1 MRRFLRMSLWI
12 GLISLFQLR
21 NADPQEQDNL
31 RIRVGVEEVRV
42 DAVVVD
48 SKGRQVT
55 DLTADDFEISQD
67 GQPQKIAAS
76 TYIKIGTA
84 VPEKAGVQAEP
95 PAKGTTPS
103 PEAARDSNHRTILFL
118 VDDLSMEMP
127 EIQSAR
133 MSLQKFVERQMQPND
148 LVAIMQ
154 TTGGNA
160 GMQPF
165 SSDKRQLLSRISK
178 IRWNPVLHP
187 PDYFE
192 DKDPLDP
199 MQQMMPEIM
208 AVDYTLRTLGDVPGR
223 KYLMLLSTRV
233 MLPDKVSGNPMFD
246 ALADK
251 ALRMGVVIHTLDII
265 GLINDSANRDEYG
278 KAIRPL
284 DASVGEGTLGGPLIL
299 SEAVRRQMSIAASR
313 RKNRPVPLSQK
324 TGGLFLTGNNFFVN
338 GIGDANEEMKGYYLL
353 SYIPP
358 EKTFSKDSPNGY
370 HKVRIKVKRPGCE
383 IHTRDGFYGTLQTSK
398 PQIAANTLGDAMFS
412 PFLHHD
418 LALDLSAGYA
428 YDLQRGYLLRA
439 WLHLDGRNL
448 KIATDKSGN
457 GSVSLEAIATTS
469 DMEGLDQ
476 NFGKT
481 QIALRVNERD
491 IEWIQENG
499 IKFSISIPS
508 RKPGAHYIRAAVKDQ
523 ASGAIGSAY
532 QFMEIPDLKNGR
544 MELSSIFILNQKE
557 DIAWIQSEESARQGA
572 TELTKQ
578 APRRSQ
584 ALRSYLPGEDFE
596 CIAFA
601 YNAKKADGAKP
612 NLELQSVLY
621 SNGAEISRSKPE
633 EVDIAG
639 TADFE
644 RIPIK
649 KQIRLERTIQPGNY
663 LLQLIVTDKS
673 AGKGKEKAAVQT
685 MDFEV
690 ISKSRGSEKLL
701 AAYENAVST
710 KKNVLKMTPDEL
722 RYAYPQELARVKF
735 DANQDP
741 LGVILKQS
749 GDKVVTFLQDFAN
762 TSAKEKVRLQRYP
775 QRLPMLQRRAQP
787 ALLQLSQLNPMPP
800 AVDATGRK
808 ALPLFG
814 PSLSLKEH
822 SAEFSYLIL
831 PGSRDSGRTWVED
844 RKDKEGRDIDPKVFS
859 GFITSSGHAGKSTY
873 LHPAHQKNADFRYLG
888 RDESKNG
895 AYVIAFAQKSESEDY
910 LAQYSDANGSPPIR
924 FLVEGFVWLD
934 ADNFQIL
941 RMRTDLL
948 EPEITTSLKE
958 TITDIRYEKVRFE
971 RGGREFWLP
980 KVIDVSWEFL
990 NPEGFL
996 LVYRNQHT
1004 YSDYHLFSVASD
1016 YEISPSPK

>member
-1 MRRFLRMSLWI
+1 MRRFLRTSLWI
-12 GLISLFQLR
+12 GLISLFQPR
-21 NADPQEQDNL
+21 NVDPQEQENL

-76 TYIKIGTA
+76 TYIKIGTT
-84 VPEKAGVQAEP
+84 VPEKPGVQAEP
-95 PAKGTTPS
+95 PVKGTTPS
-103 PEAARDSNHRTILFL
+103 PQSARDANHRTILFL

-133 MSLQKFVERQMQPND
+133 MSLQKFVERQMLPSD

-265 GLINDSANRDEYG
+265 GLINDSAARDEYG

-353 SYIPP
+353 SYVPP
-358 EKTFSKDSPNGY
+358 EKTFGSNNPNAY
-370 HKVRIKVKRPGCE
+370 HKVKVKVKRQGCE
-383 IHTRDGFYGTLQTSK
+383 IHTRDGFYGTLQTSR

-428 YDLQRGYLLRA
+428 YDPQRGYLLRA

-448 KIATDKSGN
+448 KIAMDKSGN
-457 GSVSLEAIATTS
+457 GSVSLDAIATTS

-491 IEWIQENG
+491 IKWIQENG

-584 ALRSYLPGEDFE
+584 AMRSYLPGEDFE
-596 CIAFA
+596 CMAFV
-601 YNAKKADGAKP
+601 YNAKKADGGKP
-612 NLELQSVLY
+612 NLEVQSVLY
-621 SNGAEISRSKPE
+621 SNGAEMYRSKPE
-633 EVDIAG
+633 AVDIANN
-639 TADFE
+639 ADLE
-644 RIPIK
+644 RIPVR
-649 KQIRLERTIQPGNY
+649 KQLRLERTIQPGNY
-663 LLQLIVTDKS
+663 LLQLIVTDKG
-673 AGKGKEKAAVQT
+673 AEKGNERVAAQT
-685 MDFEV
+685 MDFE
-690 ISKSRGSEKLL
+690 ITAKTTGNENLL
-701 AAYENAVST
+701 AAYEKATSA
-710 KKNVLKMTPDEL
+710 KKTVLEMTPEEL
-722 RYAYPQELARVKF
+722 RQSYPSEFSGVKF
-735 DANQDP
+735 DLNQDS
-741 LGVILKQS
+741 LGFLLKQA
-749 GDKVVTFLQDFAN
+749 GEKVVSFFQDFAN
-762 TSAKEKVRLQRYP
+762 TSAKEQVRLQRYP
-775 QRLPMLQRRAQP
+775 QRIPPPQRRFQP
-787 ALLQLSQLNPMPP
+787 ALLQLNQLNSLPP
-800 AVDATGRK
+800 AVDASGRK
-808 ALPLFG
+808 AVTLFG
-814 PSLSLKEH
+814 PTVSLKER

-831 PGSRDSGRTWVED
+831 TNSRDIGQTFIED
-844 RKDKEGRDIDPKVFS
+844 RKDKNGRALDPKELA

-873 LHPAHQKNADFRYLG
+873 LHPAHQKNANFRYLG
-888 RDESKNG
+888 RDESKHG
-895 AYVIAFAQKSESEDY
+895 AYIIGFAQKPEAEDY
-910 LAQYSDANGSPPIR
+910 LAQYTDANGSPPIR
-924 FLVEGFVWLD
+924 FLVEGLVWLD
-934 ADNFQIL
+934 PDTFQIL
-941 RMRTDLL
+941 RMRTDML
-948 EPEITTSLKE
+948 EPEISSALRE

-971 RGGREFWLP
+971 RGGQEFWLP
-980 KVIDVSWEFL
+980 KEINVSWEFM
-990 NPEGFL
+990 NPEGWL
-996 LVYRNQHT
+996 WVYRNQHT
-1004 YSDYHLFSVASD
+1004 YSDYHLFTVKSD
-1016 YEISPSPK
+1016 YTISPTK